1 MKLSSCALGLA
12 AGLSAALSGP
22 AAAATS
28 PAITVQRIE
37 RESNISAYGRHVVW
51 SRFDAQAREFRLV
64 AADVANPDA
73 EPVLLPVAGRSIAF
87 DVDLGPAA
95 DGQTVAAYSRCAREP
110 KFDYYGQKLWPRDA
124 SGCDIYTY
132 DFVSGKETKLAA
144 SSAADEFLP
153 SVWKGKVAFARA
165 YGAPGRNNNMSRPPV
180 LYTRP
185 VSGPGRSERV
195 SQGTTAGFTDL
206 ALTSVDL
213 YGRRVALVRNFTGRS
228 HGGINQVR
236 LSTLGSGSR
245 LVAYSVSGLSQHI
258 LRSAHFHRGQLI
270 WTDSCDGYINSP
282 TGRTS
287 GVRKCAAATWRL
299 WRSRI
304 AEEDL
309 TFSAVPRSFISSVL
323 ILDSVWWVKGAQ
335 NFGSGFAF
343 NTNGCSDNFPADK
356 AKEDRCDVQRAFIT
370 FGR

>member
-1 MKLSSCALGLA
+1 MKSSLGALGLA
-12 AGLSAALSGP
+12 AALSAALSGP

-37 RESNISAYGRHVVW
+37 RQSNISAYGRHVVW

-87 DVDLGPAA
+87 DVDLGPGA

-110 KFDYYGQKLWPRDA
+110 TLDYYGQKLWPKNA

-132 DFVSGKETKLAA
+132 DFTSGKEAKLAA
-144 SSAADEFLP
+144 SSSADEFLP

-165 YGAPGRNNNMSRPPV
+165 YGAPGRDINMSRPPV

-195 SQGTTAGFTDL
+195 SQGTTAGVKDL
-206 ALTSVDL
+206 TLTSVDL
-213 YGRRVALVRNFTGRS
+213 YGRRVALVRRFAGPYD
-228 HGGINQVR
+228 GGTNQVR

-245 LVAYSVSGLSQHI
+245 LLAGRTKRI
-258 LRSAHFHRGQLI
+258 LRSAHFHRGHLI
-270 WTDSCDGYINSP
+270 WTDSCDGDRSKCP
-282 TGRTS
+282 
-287 GVRKCAAATWRL
+287 GVNGGSANWRL

-309 TFSAVPRSFISSVL
+309 TFSSVPRSFISSVL

-335 NFGSGFAF
+335 NFGDGFGAY
-343 NTNGCSDNFPADK
+343 NTNGCSDNFPDK

>member
-1 MKLSSCALGLA
+1 MKSSLGALGLA

-22 AAAATS
+22 AMAATS

-37 RESNISAYGRHVVW
+37 RQSNISAYGRHVVW

-110 KFDYYGQKLWPRDA
+110 TLDYYGQKLWPKDA

-132 DFVSGKETKLAA
+132 DFTSGKEAKLAA

-165 YGAPGRNNNMSRPPV
+165 YGAPGRNINMSRPPV
-180 LYTRP
+180 LYIRP

-195 SQGTTAGFTDL
+195 SQGTTAGVEDITF
-206 ALTSVDL
+206 TSVDL
-213 YGRRVALVRNFTGRS
+213 YGRRVALVRRFAGPTD
-228 HGGINQVR
+228 GGTNQVR

-245 LVAYSVSGLSQHI
+245 LLAGRTQRL
-258 LRSAHFHRGQLI
+258 LRSAHFHRGHLI
-270 WTDSCDGYINSP
+270 WTDSCDGDRSKCPGVNGGSP
-282 TGRTS
+282 N
-287 GVRKCAAATWRL
+287 WRL

-309 TFSAVPRSFISSVL
+309 TFSSVPPSFISSVL

-335 NFGSGFAF
+335 NFGTGFR
-343 NTNGCSDNFPADK
+343 NYGDTSENGCSDNFLDE

>member
-1 MKLSSCALGLA
+1 MKPLPCTRRAGLRGALGLA
-12 AGLSAALSGP
+12 AALSAALSGP
-22 AAAATS
+22 AMAETS

-37 RESNISAYGRHVVW
+37 RQSNISAYGRHVVW

-87 DVDLGPAA
+87 DVDLGPGA

-110 KFDYYGQKLWPRDA
+110 TLDYYGQKLWPKNA

-132 DFVSGKETKLAA
+132 DFASGKEAKLAA

-165 YGAPGRNNNMSRPPV
+165 YGAPGRDINMSRPPV

-195 SQGTTAGFTDL
+195 SQGTTAGVKDL
-206 ALTSVDL
+206 TLTSVDL
-213 YGRRVALVRNFTGRS
+213 YGRRVALVRRFAGPYD
-228 HGGINQVR
+228 GGTNQVR

-245 LVAYSVSGLSQHI
+245 LVASASSGLTQRI
-258 LRSAHFHRGQLI
+258 LRSAHVHRGRLV
-270 WTDSCDGYINSP
+270 WTEQCAAD
-282 TGRTS
+282 TS
-287 GVRKCAAATWRL
+287 GCTAANWRL

-304 AEEDL
+304 AEKDL
-309 TFSAVPRSFISSVL
+309 TFSAAPRGLISSVL

-335 NFGSGFAF
+335 NFGDGGGY
-343 NTNGCSDNFPADK
+343 NTNGCETPFPA
-356 AKEDRCDVQRAFIT
+356 KEGDRCDVQRAFIT